1 MKKKC
6 LISFIVA
13 AMMCGQIVATGLTA
27 NAASTTVRTIDN
39 DSIASGYSNEDVRS
53 IYTYITANS
62 LYNGDARRASSNNSL
77 GEYYYKYP
85 SLGVTGKG
93 SPATFTIHVGAYLN
107 HATFTDT
114 SAKYYVEYAPY
125 VFQRVGAINQNTAP
139 GGWNYIS
146 KSNVQSAILVETGVK
161 GGFSGNEAYVNPSGL
176 SGKYTGADG
185 LKVWFTY

>member
-1 MKKKC
+1 
-6 LISFIVA
+6 VV
-13 AMMCGQIVATGLTA
+13 AMMCSQIATTGLTVS
-27 NAASTTVRTIDN
+27 AASTSVRTIDN

-53 IYTYITANS
+53 VYTYITATS
-62 LYNGDARRASSNNSL
+62 LYNGDARRASSSNSL
-77 GEYYYKYP
+77 GEYYYNYP
-85 SLGVTGKG
+85 SLGVTGTG
-93 SPATFTIHVGAYLN
+93 SPASFTIHIGAYLN
-107 HATFTDT
+107 HASFTDT

-146 KSNVQSAILVETGVK
+146 KSNVESAILVATNVK

>member
-53 IYTYITANS
+53 VYTYIKAKS
-62 LYNGDARRASSNNSL
+62 LYNGDARRASSSNSL
-77 GEYYYKYP
+77 GEYFYNYP
-85 SLGVTGKG
+85 NLGKG
-93 SPATFTIHVGAYLN
+93 SPSTFTIHVGAYLN

-146 KSNVQSAILVETGVK
+146 KGNVKSAIAN